1 MEPEIK
7 ELTLEDYQE
16 MIALWERAGL
26 PHRPQG
32 RDSRTAIAAQLERD
46 PELFLGAFSQG
57 KLIGTVIGSDDGRKG
72 WLNRLAIDPDYRR
85 QGIARMLIAEAERRL
100 KARGRKIIAVLV
112 EDWNDVSLKLFQK
125 CDYILDRSILYLSKR
140 EGPWV

>member
-7 ELTLEDYQE
+7 ELSLENYQE
-16 MIALWERAGL
+16 MIALWEQAGL
-26 PHRPQG
+26 PYRPRG

-57 KLIGTVIGSDDGRKG
+57 KLVGTVIGSDDGRKG
-72 WLNRLAIDPDYRR
+72 WINRLAIDPDYRR
-85 QGIARMLIAEAERRL
+85 HGIARMLIAETERRL